1 MTKYIKIEG
10 SVYSQKRHRHSRWG
24 TYDPSSKDKKK
35 VIPQIVDQ
43 FMEKPFDNAV
53 MLEMNLLIERP
64 KSHWNK
70 YNLKP
75 SAPKY
80 PIGRIGDIDNFAK
93 FYLDVLVDSQVLSDD
108 SLVISLLVTKQY
120 TSEYQEPY
128 VEIIITDFK

>member
-108 SLVISLLVTKQY
+108 ILVISLVATKQY
-120 TSEYQEPY
+120 CDEYQEPY